1 MPFFYSDQSSYN
13 SPLLYYTLFRKQGP
27 QDLRAVDLET
37 DILVTIKQDFS
48 ECTII
53 TIAHTIMDSNKVM
66 RLDQGRATFVISS
79 KMNLG
84 LSL

>member
-53 TIAHTIMDSNKVM
+53 TIAHTIMDSTQQ
-66 RLDQGRATFVISS
+66 QGDEVGPGQGNIRY
-79 KMNLG
+79 K
-84 LSL
+84 